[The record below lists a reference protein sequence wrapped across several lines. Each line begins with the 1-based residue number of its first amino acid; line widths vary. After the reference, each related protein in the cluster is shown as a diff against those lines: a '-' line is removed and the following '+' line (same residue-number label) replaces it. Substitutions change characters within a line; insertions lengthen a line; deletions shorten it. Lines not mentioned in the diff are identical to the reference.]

1 LTKWG
6 DKVCIMK
13 NMFLIEISPKILA
26 DNTSVLQEIHSLG
39 IKKINNIEIKK
50 IYSLVGNMDENQIVF
65 ITEALLADI
74 VAESY
79 RVMTSKDFKNLNLSN
94 NTIVNIWYKPQ
105 VLDVESIYVVKGIKY
120 LGFKEELEVH
130 SGKQIVFS
138 PKVDKKTVSF
148 IIEKIFM
155 NPLIQYYEI
164 I

>member
-1 LTKWG
+1 MKK
-6 DKVCIMK
+6 DKDTTIVEITSK
-13 NMFLIEISPKILA
+13 INTNNSFLL
-26 DNTSVLQEIHSLG
+26 DEIHSLG
-39 IKKINNIEIKK
+39 FNKIKSIEIKK
-50 IYSLVGNMDENQIVF
+50 IYSLTGSINKNKILF
-65 ITEALLADI
+65 ISKFLLTDPI
-74 VAESY
+74 SE
-79 RVMTSKDFKNLNLSN
+79 TFKILTKNNIKNLPGVAL
-94 NTIVNIWYKPQ
+94 VNIWYKPQ
-105 VLDVESIYVVKGIKY
+105 VLDVESIYIVKGIKY

>member
-1 LTKWG
+1 
-6 DKVCIMK
+6 MK
-13 NMFLIEISPKILA
+13 NVYLVEISPKILT

-39 IKKINNIEIKK
+39 IKKISNVEIKK
-50 IYSLVGNMDENQIVF
+50 IYSLSGNIDKNQIIF
-65 ITEALLADI
+65 ITESLLADLVSETYKTI
-74 VAESY
+74 NL
-79 RVMTSKDFKNLNLSN
+79 KDVKNLSLP
-94 NTIVNIWYKPQ
+94 NTTLVNVWYKPQ
-105 VLDVESIYVVKGIKY
+105 VLDVESIYIVKGIKY

-138 PKVDKKTVSF
+138 PKVDKKTVGF